1 MTDPGG
7 GQVGIFV
14 ICSVDGTMHKMLM
27 QAAIQPHLPSCSN
40 GWDSAFVDG
49 IHICLSQRC
58 QHGTGDDAVVHS
70 LGLGFVE
77 DHLGQLTQPLQLCS
91 GLTSNNKTQ
100 NQS

>member
-1 MTDPGG
+1 
-7 GQVGIFV
+7 
-14 ICSVDGTMHKMLM
+14 M
-27 QAAIQPHLPSCSN
+27 QLYLPSCSN

-58 QHGTGDDAVVHS
+58 QHGTSDDAVVHA

-77 DHLGQLTQPLQLCS
+77 DHLCQLTQPLQLRS
-91 GLTSNNKTQ
+91 SLRSNNRRQ